1 MSEAQG
7 LKKSMILK
15 DLVLFGILSILASGG
30 FNLLGHAVI
39 QAGPAWPA
47 TLLAAAAVFLGSAK
61 TYAVAF
67 QNFPSNTAESDL
79 VQEEFGGIASAITAI
94 GILIFNIVSISTI
107 LVFCSHIILP
117 SASWTSQIALTI
129 SMIAAM
135 SGFALQGIDINK
147 SFLNSFSQL
156 LILIL
161 AATSAIGVGG
171 LALKGYP
178 QVFRVKGGSLV
189 SSFFY
194 FFFIM
199 AGFDALMKFVEETK
213 EPSDI
218 PKSFYL
224 SNLISIILLIG
235 VVLAYICWVD
245 IGSLKSYD
253 NPIGEV
259 FQVFLGGYTREIF
272 IGFAV
277 MFMVITSFVIFLVT
291 TRYLYGLADEYPVL
305 APLKSVNAAK
315 VPDTAIYTT
324 FGISS
329 AVAFLNHTE
338 SLLRLTDLGLGI
350 QLLTVAG
357 AATVS
362 QIKAGAFPLIEG
374 ATTAAL
380 TAVLA
385 SVFT

>member
-7 LKKSMILK
+7 LKKSMTLN

-30 FNLLGHAVI
+30 FNLLGHAVV
-39 QAGPAWPA
+39 QAGQAWPA
-47 TLLAAAAVFLGSAK
+47 TLLAASAVFMGSAK
-61 TYAVAF
+61 TYVVAF

-117 SASWTSQIALTI
+117 SASWISQIALTI

-135 SGFALQGIDINK
+135 SGFALQGIDVNK
-147 SFLNSFSQL
+147 SVLNGFSQL

-161 AATSAIGVGG
+161 AITSALGVGG
-171 LALKGYP
+171 LVLNGYP
-178 QVFRVKGGSLV
+178 SVFRVKGGSLL

-194 FFFIM
+194 FFFII

-259 FQVFLGGYTREIF
+259 FQVFIGGYTREIF

-277 MFMVITSFVIFLVT
+277 MFMVIKSFVIFLVT

-362 QIKAGAFPLIEG
+362 QIKAGAFPLVEG

>member
-7 LKKSMILK
+7 LKKSMTLN

-30 FNLLGHAVI
+30 FNLLGHAVV
-39 QAGPAWPA
+39 QAGQAWPA
-47 TLLAAAAVFLGSAK
+47 TLLAASAVFMGSAK
-61 TYAVAF
+61 TYVVAF

-117 SASWTSQIALTI
+117 SASWISQIALTI

-135 SGFALQGIDINK
+135 SGFALQGIDVNK
-147 SFLNSFSQL
+147 SVLNGFSQL

-161 AATSAIGVGG
+161 AITSALGVGG
-171 LALKGYP
+171 LVLNGYP
-178 QVFRVKGGSLV
+178 SVFRVKGGSLL

-194 FFFIM
+194 FFFII
-199 AGFDALMKFVEETK
+199 AGFDALMKFVDETK

-235 VVLAYICWVD
+235 VILAYICWVD
-245 IGSLKSYD
+245 ISSLKSYD

-277 MFMVITSFVIFLVT
+277 LFMIITTFVGFLVT
-291 TRYLYGLADEYPVL
+291 TRYLYGLGEEYPAL
-305 APLKSVNAAK
+305 APLKSVNVAK

-362 QIKAGAFPLIEG
+362 QIKAGAFPLVEG